1 MFFNGAADQI
11 LRRCAARLIHI
22 NRPPTESPTL
32 DAPLPR
38 IRLRD
43 SRAERMR
50 FIWIRLDGAMTTE
63 ATTSLDVALKRTL
76 EGRAPFAVPPFAK
89 LNGSAQGEQ
98 HVG

>member
-1 MFFNGAADQI
+1 
-11 LRRCAARLIHI
+11 
-22 NRPPTESPTL
+22 
-32 DAPLPR
+32 
-38 IRLRD
+38 
-43 SRAERMR
+43 
-50 FIWIRLDGAMTTE
+50 MTTE